1 MRQVDIIIKKRDNI
15 ELSKDEIK
23 FMIDGYTKGDIPDYQ
38 MSAFL
43 MAIYFNGMTDNE
55 VFYLTESMMNSGDVL
70 DLSQIE
76 GIKVDKHSTGGVGDK
91 TTLVVA
97 PICAS
102 LGVKVAKMSGRGLG
116 HTGGTLDKLE
126 SIPGYDINLTEEE
139 FINQVNTINAAV
151 MGQTKKL
158 APADKLLYSLRDVTG
173 TVPSIPLIASSIM
186 SKKLAAGADAIVL
199 DVKVGAGA
207 FMKTKEEA
215 LKLARL
221 MVSIGNKFNKKMTA
235 ILTNMDEPLGMAV
248 GNSLEVIEAI
258 NTLNGK
264 GPKDLNE
271 LCILAAADLIL
282 EAKKA
287 KDMDE
292 AISLAKCQIENKEA
306 LMAFAK
312 MVEAQKGDKSYILD
326 INKFEM
332 PKYTIPVESTKDG
345 YVEKIDALAIG
356 NAAMYLGAG
365 RQKIEDNIDH
375 SVGIVLSKK
384 VGDKVN
390 KGEALAF
397 MYSNKAN
404 NELEYDMILK
414 AYNIG
419 NNKVNPKLILDIV
432 K

>member
-15 ELSKDEIK
+15 ELSKEEIK

-70 DLSQIE
+70 DLSQID

-292 AISLAKCQIENKEA
+292 AISLAKRQIENKEA

-332 PKYTIPVESTKDG
+332 PKYTIPVEATKDG

-390 KGEALAF
+390 KGEAIAF

>member
-15 ELSKDEIK
+15 ELSKEEIK

-151 MGQTKKL
+151 IGQTKKL

-292 AISLAKCQIENKEA
+292 AISLAKRQIENKEA

-332 PKYTIPVESTKDG
+332 PKYTIPVEATKDG

>member
-15 ELSKDEIK
+15 ELSKEEIK

-292 AISLAKCQIENKEA
+292 AISLAKRQIENKEA

-332 PKYTIPVESTKDG
+332 PKYTIPVEATKDG

-397 MYSNKAN
+397 MYSNKEN

>member
-292 AISLAKCQIENKEA
+292 AISLAKRQIENKEA

-332 PKYTIPVESTKDG
+332 PKYTIPVEATKDG

-390 KGEALAF
+390 KGEAIAF